1 MAFMDISDDVSR
13 IISRY
18 GIKPQ
23 KIFGQN
29 FVTDSALL
37 KRMIDYARVCSDD
50 VVLEIGAGLG
60 FLTELLSEK
69 AGKVIAVEKD
79 SNLVRILKDRLGNKE
94 NIVLIEK
101 DIMKTRDLI
110 FDKVVSNPP
119 YQLSSPLL
127 FKLLEHDFKVM
138 VLTFQREFARR
149 LIAKEGTKEYG
160 RLSVM
165 AHLKSRSEI
174 LEYVNQAVF
183 YPSPKVESAVVRLN
197 PEGPSLQPL
206 DVSLFSI
213 FVRELFTQRN
223 KTSKKVI
230 KEFIKKNLMLDESG
244 LNTLIEKLPYLGKRV
259 YQISPSEFI
268 ELSNMIYVVKR
279 NVAEDL
285 VQ

>member
-1 MAFMDISDDVSR
+1 MPLMDISDDVSR

-79 SNLVRILKDRLGNKE
+79 SNLMRILKDRLGNKE

-127 FKLLEHDFKVM
+127 FKLLEHGFKVM

-174 LEYVNQAVF
+174 LEYVNHAVF
-183 YPSPKVESAVVRLN
+183 SPSPRVESAVVRLN

-206 DVSLFSI
+206 DVSLFSL

-279 NVAEDL
+279 NLAEDL

>member
-1 MAFMDISDDVSR
+1 MSDDVSR

-79 SNLVRILKDRLGNKE
+79 SNLMRILKDRLGNKE

-127 FKLLEHDFKVM
+127 FKLLEHGFKVM

-174 LEYVNQAVF
+174 LEYVNHAVF
-183 YPSPKVESAVVRLN
+183 SPSPRVESAVVRLN

-206 DVSLFSI
+206 DVSLFSL

-279 NVAEDL
+279 NLAEDL

>member
-1 MAFMDISDDVSR
+1 MDISDDMRRV
-13 IISRY
+13 ISRY

-23 KIFGQN
+23 KKFGQN

-37 KRMIDYARVCSDD
+37 KRMIDYARVRSDD

-60 FLTELLSEK
+60 FLTELLSER
-69 AGKVIAVEKD
+69 AGKVIAIEKD
-79 SNLVRILKDRLGNKE
+79 SNLMRILRDRLGNKE

-101 DIMKTRDLI
+101 DIMKTNDLI

-149 LIAKEGTKEYG
+149 LVAQEGTKEYG
-160 RLSVM
+160 RLTVM
-165 AHLKSRSEI
+165 VHLKSRSEI

-183 YPSPKVESAVVRLN
+183 YPSPRVESAVVRLN
-197 PEGPSLQPL
+197 AEGPSLQPL
-206 DVSLFSI
+206 DMRFFSL

-230 KEFIKKNLMLDESG
+230 REFIKRNLIMDESK

-268 ELSNMIYVVKR
+268 ELSNVIHAVKR
-279 NVAEDL
+279 NLAEDL
-285 VQ
+285 VR